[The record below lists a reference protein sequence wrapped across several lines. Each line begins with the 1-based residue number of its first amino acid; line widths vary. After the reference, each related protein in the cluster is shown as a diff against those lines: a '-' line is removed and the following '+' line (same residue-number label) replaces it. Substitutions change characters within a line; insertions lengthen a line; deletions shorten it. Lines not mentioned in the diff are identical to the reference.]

1 MINYSFVCW
10 VDIIT
15 VICFR
20 LLGNSNPGAIASNV
34 NDKWGE
40 KDFLS
45 TWDW

>member
-10 VDIIT
+10 VYIIT

-20 LLGNSNPGAIASNV
+20 LPGNSILGTIASNV
-34 NDKWGE
+34 NDEWGE

-45 TWDW
+45 T